1 MKKILIVA
9 TSLDGYIAQSKE
21 QIATAW
27 TSEEDR
33 KWFNKISKEIG
44 VMIMGRQTY
53 ETIGFPLPGRKTVV
67 MTRDKSFEAEK
78 IENFQVDSE
87 KKLYKTG
94 EKTPEEIMAILADK
108 GLVEVAIC
116 GGARV
121 YEAFLRAKMVDEL
134 YLTVEAVFLGKG
146 IKLLEVNEN
155 EVFEPLK
162 LKILDKIELSKQT
175 TVYHLE
181 I

>member
-1 MKKILIVA
+1 MKKILVVA

-27 TSEEDR
+27 TSQEDK
-33 KWFNKISKEIG
+33 KWFNNVSKEIG

-53 ETIGFPLPGRKTVV
+53 ETIGFPLPGRKTIV
-67 MTRDKSFEAEK
+67 MTRDEQFQAEK
-78 IENFQVDSE
+78 IEGFQVGGGQN
-87 KKLYKTG
+87 LYKTG

-108 GLVEVAIC
+108 GLEKVAIC

-134 YLTVEAVFLGKG
+134 YLTIEAVFLGKG
-146 IKLLEVNEN
+146 IKLLDVREN

-175 TVYHLE
+175 MVYHLK